1 MDPQKSEVREFYRGK
16 TVLISGATGFVG
28 KILLEKI
35 LRSCP
40 EIKRVYLMIRPRPN
54 MTLMQRVQE
63 QIFSTKLFEP
73 LYKKRPDFQA
83 FLDEKVIPIEGDLVL
98 SGLGIKP

>member
-1 MDPQKSEVREFYRGK
+1 MTTEKSSQRSEVREFYKGK

-35 LRSCP
+35 LRSCS

-63 QIFSTKLFEP
+63 
-73 LYKKRPDFQA
+73 
-83 FLDEKVIPIEGDLVL
+83 
-98 SGLGIKP
+98 